1 MRVAI
6 LGATGAVGQRFVE
19 LLSSHPWFEISR
31 LAASERSEGRSYD
44 EACRWQ
50 LESALPP
57 EVASMPVE
65 DVTPQQQI
73 DLAFSALSA
82 SVAEGIELDWA
93 ASGVAVFSN
102 ARCHRMASDVP
113 LLIPEVNGEHLQLV
127 HHQRTARGFPANGC
141 IVTNPNCSTTFLAMA
156 LAPLERSFGLQRVSV
171 VTLQAVSGAGYPGLA
186 SMDILGNVIPFIA
199 GEEPKMEQET
209 RKILGRVDGGSIQ
222 PCRAVISAQCN
233 RVPVLDGH
241 TESVSFQL
249 ARTAEIEEIREALV
263 AFRGEPQKR
272 CLPSAPRTPIVF
284 LEGVDRPQ
292 PRLDLY
298 RENAMATLVGRLR
311 PCPVLDYKMTLLGH
325 NTIRGAAGGSVLNAE
340 LALSMGLIG
349 RRCG

>member
-1 MRVAI
+1 
-6 LGATGAVGQRFVE
+6 
-19 LLSSHPWFEISR
+19 
-31 LAASERSEGRSYD
+31 
-44 EACRWQ
+44 
-50 LESALPP
+50 
-57 EVASMPVE
+57 
-65 DVTPQQQI
+65 
-73 DLAFSALSA
+73 
-82 SVAEGIELDWA
+82 
-93 ASGVAVFSN
+93 
-102 ARCHRMASDVP
+102 
-113 LLIPEVNGEHLQLV
+113 
-127 HHQRTARGFPANGC
+127 
-141 IVTNPNCSTTFLAMA
+141 
-156 LAPLERSFGLQRVSV
+156 
-171 VTLQAVSGAGYPGLA
+171 
-186 SMDILGNVIPFIA
+186 
-199 GEEPKMEQET
+199 MEQET